1 MPSRSA
7 TVLLPMHTCHRV
19 QAKYM
24 HATTE
29 SSHVI
34 PNLCLRRQLCAVC
47 RLPLLQ
53 DGSVVIRESCA
64 IMLYLLE
71 TYGGQA

>member
-1 MPSRSA
+1 
-7 TVLLPMHTCHRV
+7 LLALRDCT
-19 QAKYM
+19 ALTY
-24 HATTE
+24 
-29 SSHVI
+29 
-34 PNLCLRRQLCAVC
+34 LRRQLCAVC